1 MLIIIIIII
10 ILIHLYHDALNK
22 EAKDLQYSSSFYDF
36 KRQLM
41 VSLSVL
47 PYHNQIII
55 LPPLKTEPQPL
66 PP

>member
-1 MLIIIIIII
+1 MLIIIIIM
-10 ILIHLYHDALNK
+10 ILIHLYHGAINK
-22 EAKDLQYSSSFYDF
+22 EVKALQYYNSFYDF

-55 LPPLKTEPQPL
+55 PTH
-66 PP
+66 

>member
-1 MLIIIIIII
+1 MLIIIIIM
-10 ILIHLYHDALNK
+10 ILIHLYHDAINK
-22 EAKDLQYSSSFYDF
+22 EVKALQYYNSFYDF

-55 LPPLKTEPQPL
+55 PTH
-66 PP
+66 

>member
-1 MLIIIIIII
+1 MLIIIIITM
-10 ILIHLYHDALNK
+10 ILIHLYHDAINK
-22 EAKDLQYSSSFYDF
+22 EVKALQYYSSFYDF

-55 LPPLKTEPQPL
+55 PTH
-66 PP
+66 